1 MIKKPGQPDMKMNV
15 ERRMAGTDA
24 LGKAVLA
31 APVLGLA
38 AAAVAGVRG
47 WIISRKEKAG
57 REE

>member
-1 MIKKPGQPDMKMNV
+1 MKKEKDLKIG
-15 ERRMAGTDA
+15 RRSFLKLTAGTDA

-38 AAAVAGVRG
+38 AAAVVGVWGR
-47 WIISRKEKAG
+47 IISRKEKAG